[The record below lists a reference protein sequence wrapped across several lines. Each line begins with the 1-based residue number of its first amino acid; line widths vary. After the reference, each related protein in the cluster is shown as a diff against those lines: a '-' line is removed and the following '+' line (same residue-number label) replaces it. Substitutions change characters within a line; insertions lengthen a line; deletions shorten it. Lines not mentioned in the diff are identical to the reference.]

1 MTEHAELAALAQQ
14 QGLTGAWL
22 SEVNG
27 YDAITQA
34 AAVGAAMPGARI
46 GTAIVPMQT
55 RDPLLMA
62 MSAASLASVLEGP
75 FILGLGTS
83 TRVIVED
90 WHSQPWDKPLSLTRE
105 YVSLL
110 RSFFAGERVTIEG
123 RYSYNNSRL
132 GFTAADIPIYLAA
145 LNDRMLELAG
155 EIADGVILNFASPQ
169 YFEHARERIDAG
181 RQRRAN
187 PADSVE
193 ILVFWRVS
201 VVEDFAFVRDRYQ
214 REMVSYFMAPPY
226 QRMWEREGLS
236 DVSAEVEALWKSGDR
251 GGALAAIP
259 DDAMQQR
266 VLAGTAE
273 EVEAQLRPYFA
284 RGLNTAILM
293 PVPTPGRDYRAE
305 CDNPS
310 STPLATSRPM
320 STLGV
325 RNPCST
331 PPRQQLA
338 RFPIPDGVP
347 TPAPGRGSAS
357 WDCRSVR
364 FCKRGRMAA

>member
-1 MTEHAELAALAQQ
+1 MPEQPPRIELAVPGRTIAEHAELASLAQTE
-14 QGLTGAWL
+14 GLTGAWL

-34 AAVGAAMPGARI
+34 SVVGAAMPGARI

-55 RDPLLMA
+55 REPLLMA
-62 MSAASLASVLEGP
+62 MSAASLASVLDGP
-75 FILGLGTS
+75 FVLGLGTS

-110 RSFFAGERVTIEG
+110 RSFFAGERVTTEG

-132 GFTAADIPIYLAA
+132 GFTAPDVPIYLAA

-169 YFEHARERIDAG
+169 YFEHARERIEAG

-187 PADSVE
+187 PADPVE

-201 VVEDFAFVRDRYQ
+201 IVEDFALVRERYQ

-236 DVSAEVEALWKSGDR
+236 GVSSEVEARWKSGDR
-251 GGALAAIP
+251 EAALAAIP

-266 VLAGTAE
+266 ILAGTAE
-273 EVEAQLRPYFA
+273 QVEAQLRPYFA
-284 RGLNTAILM
+284 NGLDTAILM
-293 PVPTPGRDYRAE
+293 PVPVPGRDHRAE
-305 CDNPS
+305 CES
-310 STPLATSRPM
+310 IIRA
-320 STLGV
+320 LGGIV
-325 RNPCST
+325 
-331 PPRQQLA
+331 
-338 RFPIPDGVP
+338 GP
-347 TPAPGRGSAS
+347 TR
-357 WDCRSVR
+357 
-364 FCKRGRMAA
+364 